1 MMERPPKRLQ
11 GPPGLGPMVEGRAIV
26 SKHGFNAR
34 YDLNR
39 VSGVFSRPEHDHFGA
54 SPAGKIFF
62 FSTPRGGIA
71 TSWALLDLQS
81 RSLAPIGLVCRRA
94 NPVVAQGAALSGMA
108 LLDRLEPD
116 PLLHVQTGDW
126 VRLTPASGLLEIFHG
141 DARADTASPSR
152 PLA

>member
-11 GPPGLGPMVEGRAIV
+11 GPPGLGPLVEGRAIV

-62 FSTPRGGIA
+62 FSTPR
-71 TSWALLDLQS
+71 
-81 RSLAPIGLVCRRA
+81 
-94 NPVVAQGAALSGMA
+94 AA
-108 LLDRLEPD
+108 
-116 PLLHVQTGDW
+116 
-126 VRLTPASGLLEIFHG
+126 
-141 DARADTASPSR
+141 SR
-152 PLA
+152 PRGPCSTCKADRWRPSAWCAGEPIPWWLRARPSQAWPCSIGSSQIHCCMFRPATGFD